1 MKIESFPKL
10 NSGIKKY
17 DTELQQNEFTFIFEI
32 KKNETMHDVGQ
43 DSSCHVIEI
52 TKCST
57 ELKSDMKVLN
67 DSNNQSKIKSMNCF

>member
-1 MKIESFPKL
+1 MNHYQNWTSY
-10 NSGIKKY
+10 IKKY
-17 DTELQQNEFTFIFEI
+17 DTELQKNEFTVKPDI
-32 KKNETMHDVGQ
+32 KQVKTMDDVGQ

-67 DSNNQSKIKSMNCF
+67 DSNNQSKIKSMIVFW

>member
-1 MKIESFPKL
+1 M
-10 NSGIKKY
+10 N
-17 DTELQQNEFTFIFEI
+17 
-32 KKNETMHDVGQ
+32 DVGQ

-67 DSNNQSKIKSMNCF
+67 DSNNQSKIKSMIVF